1 MSQSPVPQLL
11 VSVRDAPEA
20 RAALAGGA
28 DVVDVKEPSR
38 GALGAADPAV
48 WDAVLRACA
57 GRAAVSVALGE
68 AVDWDE
74 EGRVPA
80 VPAGAAFAKL
90 GPFCLGIR
98 SAHRDWNADLAA
110 VRGRFEAAA
119 GRPLPWAAVAYAD
132 ARTASAPGPN
142 AVLAAA
148 APAGCRAF
156 LVDTFLKD
164 GRGLFDHLGDEKVT
178 ALCAAAKARGLTVAL
193 AGSLRLE
200 DFPRAIA
207 CGADVVAVRG
217 AACDGGRAG
226 RVSEAKVRALRETLG
241 ERGASAP

>member
-1 MSQSPVPQLL
+1 MPQLL
-11 VSVRDAPEA
+11 VSVRDAGEA

-28 DVVDVKEPSR
+28 DVVDVKEPAR

-48 WDAVLRACA
+48 WDAVLRECA
-57 GRAAVSVALGE
+57 GRAPVSVALGE
-68 AVDWDE
+68 AVDWE
-74 EGRVPA
+74 EEDRVPA

-90 GPFCLGIR
+90 GPFRLGIR
-98 SAHRDWNADLAA
+98 SAHRDWDADWAA

-132 ARTASAPGPN
+132 ARPAGAPGPN

-156 LVDTFLKD
+156 LVDTFVKD
-164 GRGLFDHLGDEKVT
+164 GRGLFDHLPDAELA
-178 ALCAAAKARGLTVAL
+178 ALCAAAKARGLRVAL
-193 AGSLRLE
+193 AGSLQIG
-200 DFPRAIA
+200 DVPRAVA

-217 AACDGGRAG
+217 AACAGGRTG
-226 RVSEAKVRALRETLG
+226 RVDEAKVRALKAALG
-241 ERGASAP
+241 PG